1 MPAGSAWHDGPPAAT
16 IPAVRLRW
24 FIAISSVLLF
34 VIGLTVVIDDSL
46 QRITGAEDQVVSG
59 EDATTTTL
67 PREVDPSSRAAL
79 TVAGKVSFVHLEG
92 AVLDPREVPT
102 PLTISSERGFGNGG
116 KITGVEV
123 AGKSSSIV
131 WDGGRPFVLSSGPGM
146 VLDPSVVDLVDGQI
160 RCALKGGAHGLRA
173 GDYELD
179 TPVAVGG
186 SGMATPRDRVEFEAG
201 SRAQFEG
208 HGDAALQLT
217 EDEQHTFT
225 GPGLVHLVGDLV
237 VTSEQGPQA
246 ASSLDLSDGPYELTF
261 SPTEGGGWTVSG
273 RVQSQR
279 LGDLLL
285 GDG

>member
-1 MPAGSAWHDGPPAAT
+1 
-16 IPAVRLRW
+16 VRLRW

-34 VIGLTVVIDDSL
+34 VIGITVVIDESL
-46 QRITGAEDQVVSG
+46 QRITDADDQVVSG
-59 EDATTTTL
+59 VASTTTT
-67 PREVDPSSRAAL
+67 RARDVDPSSRAAL

-116 KITGVEV
+116 ELTGVEV
-123 AGKSSSIV
+123 AGRSSSIV

-146 VLDPSVVDLVDGQI
+146 VLDPAEVDLVDGQI
-160 RCALKGGAHGLRA
+160 RCALEGGAHTLQA
-173 GDYELD
+173 GEYELD

-186 SGMATPRDRVEFEAG
+186 SGIATPRDRVEFEAG
-201 SRAQFEG
+201 REARFEG
-208 HGDAALQLT
+208 HGDAALLLS
-217 EDEQHTFT
+217 EDQEHTFT

-237 VTSEQGPQA
+237 VISEQGAQA
-246 ASSLDLSDGPYELTF
+246 ASSLDLTDGPFELTF

-273 RVQSQR
+273 RVQSR
-279 LGDLLL
+279 RIGDLLL